1 MEFVPHCTSLAHT
14 HADFLPPEPPAV
26 HGGPGEAGGV
36 GVAPAVRRLEVPME
50 AVATDEH
57 VVPKARTQ
65 VLPGAAPG
73 ADRVE
78 PGVGAVG
85 AHVDGAVVFMG
96 EKRFPAG
103 PCRGTSPGLAARP
116 VAQMK
121 VC

>member
-1 MEFVPHCTSLAHT
+1 M
-14 HADFLPPEPPAV
+14 

-36 GVAPAVRRLEVPME
+36 GVAPAVRRLE

-57 VVPKARTQ
+57 VVPKARSQ

-85 AHVDGAVVFMG
+85 AHVHGGVALMG
-96 EKRFPAG
+96 KKRFSAG
-103 PCRGTSPGLAARP
+103 PSRGRTPGLAARP

>member
-1 MEFVPHCTSLAHT
+1 M
-14 HADFLPPEPPAV
+14 
-26 HGGPGEAGGV
+26 HGGPGEGGGV

-57 VVPKARTQ
+57 VVPKAGTQ

-73 ADRVE
+73 ADGVE

-85 AHVDGAVVFMG
+85 AHVDGAGVFM
-96 EKRFPAG
+96 EQSCSSPG
-103 PCRGTSPGLAARP
+103 PSRATSPGLAARP

>member
-65 VLPGAAPG
+65 VLPGAAPW

-85 AHVDGAVVFMG
+85 AHVDGAVVFME